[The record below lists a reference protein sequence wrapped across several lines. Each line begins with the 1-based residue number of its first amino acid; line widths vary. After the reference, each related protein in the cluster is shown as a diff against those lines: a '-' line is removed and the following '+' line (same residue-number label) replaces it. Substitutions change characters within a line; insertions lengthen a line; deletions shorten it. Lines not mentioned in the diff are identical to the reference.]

1 MTGHPPY
8 TTRITAA
15 GHSVTVTSHLPAV
28 TGWSTRYFGPWWNA
42 TAAADGT
49 AREGEPEVSADV
61 APAELAQLAEV
72 VLDQPHEK
80 ISYAGS
86 TLTHRREADGTVTA
100 AQPGQSLAF
109 RYDPAAGQLRVAG
122 ADDTPVATA
131 AARLA
136 RELLRGKLLADGW
149 QILHASAAVKD
160 GDTVLTLG
168 GKGAGKTTTGLL
180 LARAGWS
187 LLANDRVF
195 IRPDTQDGSLR
206 VLPWPAAAAIGL
218 GLLDALGLYDAVRN
232 RTLAGQRLH
241 PTQHQ
246 RVTDALAEGS
256 RTALFS
262 DTGKELKPQFFPDQ
276 LDTWLGMSL
285 ATGGRAAHV
294 LFPRI
299 NPGIAPAAVDDGR
312 ELIAADFFTEGTE
325 DRYPDVFGILPV
337 QGDGGRA
344 QRDDLAHRLSQL
356 PRHGVTLGHNSRA
369 NADFLAG
376 LVTSSP

>member
-1 MTGHPPY
+1 MTEQPPY

-15 GHSVTVTSHLPAV
+15 GHTVTVTSRLSAV

-42 TAAADGT
+42 TADTGP
-49 AREGEPEVSADV
+49 ARQGEPAVAADV
-61 APAELAQLAEV
+61 APAELAQLTEV

-80 ISYAGS
+80 IPYAGS
-86 TLTHRREADGTVTA
+86 TLAHRREVDGTVTA

-109 RYDPAAGQLRVAG
+109 RYEPAAGRLRAVG
-122 ADDTPVATA
+122 DGDTPVATA

-136 RELLRGKLLADGW
+136 RELLRGRLLADGW

-195 IRPDTQDGSLR
+195 IRPDTEDGTLR

-218 GLLDALGLYDAVRN
+218 GLLDALGLYDGVRN
-232 RTLAGQRLH
+232 RTLAGQQLH

-246 RVTDALAEGS
+246 RVTDALAEDS
-256 RTALFS
+256 RTPLFN
-262 DTGKELKPQFFPDQ
+262 DKGKELKPQFFPDQ
-276 LDTWLGMSL
+276 LETWLGMPL
-285 ATGGRAAHV
+285 ATEGRAARV

-299 NPGIAPAAVDDGR
+299 SPGAAPAAVDDGR
-312 ELIAADFFTEGTE
+312 ELTADDFFTEGTE
-325 DRYPDVFGILPV
+325 DRYPDVFGLLPAP
-337 QGDGGRA
+337 GDGGKA
-344 QRDDLAHRLSQL
+344 QRDDLTHRLSAL
-356 PRHGVTLGHNSRA
+356 PRHGITLGHDTTA
-369 NADFLAG
+369 NTAFLAG
-376 LVTSSP
+376 IAGPKA